1 MAIKIYKKGSTEK
14 LAPNFCAYE
23 FDCAC
28 SRCTQT
34 PVDEALP
41 RILQQIRDRFGKPV
55 RITGPYRCPAHNGE
69 IPNAA
74 KGSLHTKGMAADI
87 QVDGTEPAEVAK
99 FAESIGVL
107 GIGLYDDFVHVDT
120 RTYKSFW
127 FGHGQEPRTTFGGT
141 AAEPE
146 HWYRIRK
153 SWEDAKSQI
162 AAYKNFENAKAS
174 CPDDYCVFD
183 WNGKC
188 VYERFGRYESEE
200 CPLEQFIQ
208 DVQAACGAAVSGAA
222 DPETLKKTVTI
233 GANFNREH
241 AVVKAVQARL
251 YALGYEEVGEA
262 DGIAGAKF
270 TAAMAHFQQDN
281 GCTPTGMA
289 EAWGQTWQLL
299 LGLV

>member
-14 LAPNFCAYE
+14 LAPNFYAYE

-55 RITGPYRCPAHNGE
+55 RITGLYRCPAHNGE

-141 AAEPE
+141 PS
-146 HWYRIRK
+146 YTR
-153 SWEDAKSQI
+153 
-162 AAYKNFENAKAS
+162 
-174 CPDDYCVFD
+174 V
-183 WNGKC
+183 
-188 VYERFGRYESEE
+188 RFVR
-200 CPLEQFIQ
+200 
-208 DVQAACGAAVSGAA
+208 DVQAACGAAVDGIPG
-222 DPETLKKTVTI
+222 PETLSKTVTI
-233 GANFNREH
+233 GAGYHNRH
-241 AVVKAVQARL
+241 SCIKPVQQRL
-251 YALGYEEVGEA
+251 AALGYGEVGEA

-281 GCTPTGMA
+281 GCTPTGIA
-289 EAWGQTWQLL
+289 EAWGQTWQKLL
-299 LGLV
+299 AKEETEI

>member
-14 LAPNFCAYE
+14 LAPNFYAYE

-41 RILQQIRDRFGKPV
+41 RILQKIRDRFGKPV

-107 GIGLYDDFVHVDT
+107 GIGLYEDFVHVDT

-127 FGHGQEPRTTFGGT
+127 FGHGQEPRTTFGGA

-153 SWEDAKSQI
+153 SWEDAESQI
-162 AAYKNFENAKAS
+162 AAYKDKDSAIYA
-174 CPDDYCVFD
+174 CPVGYSVFD
-183 WNGKC
+183 WNGNA
-188 VYERFGRYESEE
+188 VYTKDAPTPRPTTYTLTLPVLRKGDKGSHVEALQHLLLAAKIKLPRYGADGDFG
-200 CPLEQFIQ
+200 
-208 DVQAACGAAVSGAA
+208 G
-222 DPETLKKTVTI
+222 ETEAGVIALQT
-233 GANFNREH
+233 
-241 AVVKAVQARL
+241 
-251 YALGYEEVGEA
+251 ALGIEANGVVGP
-262 DGIAGAKF
+262 DTMSK
-270 TAAMAHFQQDN
+270 
-281 GCTPTGMA
+281 
-289 EAWGQTWQLL
+289 L
-299 LGLV
+299 LGLVYLK